1 MNSTIIIGSLTIPS
15 VSPLNLLQEL
25 YRDNPWKMLVCCL
38 FLNQTTRKQV
48 DKIRETFFLRYP
60 TPKCLLEHSDEEIE
74 NLIQPLGFKKVRTK
88 RLKRFSEEFI
98 VKDWKDPIELHGIG
112 KYAKDSWEIFQNFN
126 FGVQPTDGA
135 LIDYLNWLEIYKIKW
150 QELTH

>member
-1 MNSTIIIGSLTIPS
+1 MKASTISIGFLTIPS

-25 YRDNPWKMLVCCL
+25 YRENPWKMLVCCL

-48 DKIRETFFLRYP
+48 DKIREQFFLKYP
-60 TPKCLLEHSDEEIE
+60 NPKSLLEHSDEEIE

-98 VKDWKDPIELHGIG
+98 SIDWKEPIELHGIG
-112 KYAKDSWEIFQNFN
+112 KYAQDSWEIFQKFNFN
-126 FGVQPTDGA
+126 VQPTDGA
-135 LIDYLNWLEIYKIKW
+135 LIDYLNWLEIYKSNVRN
-150 QELTH
+150 